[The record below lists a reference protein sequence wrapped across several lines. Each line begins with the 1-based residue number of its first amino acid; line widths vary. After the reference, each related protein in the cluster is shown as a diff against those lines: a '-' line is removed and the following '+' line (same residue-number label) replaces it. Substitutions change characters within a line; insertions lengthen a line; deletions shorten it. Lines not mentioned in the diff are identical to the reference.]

1 MEENLIPAQAL
12 TGWDLFF
19 SVGITFVLML
29 FSAFFSGSETAL
41 TGVSRA
47 RMHQLEKDG
56 EEEGAKHVN
65 WLIHNREQMVGALL
79 LGNTFVNIASS
90 ALVTSVLL
98 AIFGNAGVA
107 AATLITTALV
117 LVFCEVLP
125 KTYAITNSDFVALR
139 VARPV
144 RVAVRVFSP
153 VVGAVAWLV
162 ALMLRAMGVR
172 SQGLVDDKE
181 EAAEAAAEELR
192 GAIDLHHI
200 QGAVQTSDRNM
211 LGGILDLKDLQVA
224 DVMIHRK
231 SMTMIDG
238 DLPPEEVLDR
248 VLSQPHTRLP
258 VYKGD
263 PDNIVGVLHAKDL
276 LRAVSRAQGNV
287 KAANVMSIV
296 AKPWFIPDTTM
307 LTDQLRA
314 FLQRRVHFALV
325 VDEYGA
331 LQGLI
336 TLEDILEEIV
346 GEIRDE
352 HDVPVSGV
360 RQQSDGSV
368 NVDGW
373 VTIREL
379 NRAMNWN
386 LPDEEATTIAGLVIH
401 EAQTIPD
408 VAQVFSFHGFKFEV
422 LRRQKNQITA
432 LRITPPQAAEP
443 ASHSA

>member
-1 MEENLIPAQAL
+1 MEETLTAQAL
-12 TGWDLFF
+12 TGWDLLF

-41 TGVSRA
+41 TAASRA

-56 EEEGAKHVN
+56 EVGAKHVN
-65 WLIHNREQMVGALL
+65 WLMHHREKMVGALL
-79 LGNTFVNIASS
+79 LGNTFVNVASS

-98 AIFGNAGVA
+98 AIFGSAGIA

-139 VARPV
+139 VAR
-144 RVAVRVFSP
+144 AVRFAVSVFSP
-153 VVGAVAWLV
+153 VVATVAWIV
-162 ALMLRAMGVR
+162 ALILRAMGVR

-181 EAAEAAAEELR
+181 EAAEAATEELR

-231 SMTMIDG
+231 SMTMLDG

-258 VYKGD
+258 VFKGD

-276 LRAVSRAQGNV
+276 LRAVSRAQGNF
-287 KAANVMSIV
+287 KAVNVMSIV

-360 RQQSDGSV
+360 RPQADGSV

-373 VTIREL
+373 VTIREI
-379 NRAMNWN
+379 NRAMNWS

-401 EAQTIPD
+401 EAQAIPD
-408 VAQVFSFHGFKFEV
+408 IAQVFSFHGFKFEI
-422 LRRQKNQITA
+422 LRRQRNQITA
-432 LRITPPQAAEP
+432 LRITPQQAAP
-443 ASHSA
+443 AASHTV